1 MTAMSIED
9 AKTHLQR
16 WRLDFGEQGL
26 LAQLLQDVDFL
37 FFFLI
42 SAHLQTADIE

>member
-16 WRLDFGEQGL
+16 WKLDFGEQGL
-26 LAQLLQDVDFL
+26 LAQLLQDVGC
-37 FFFLI
+37 FFLI

>member
-16 WRLDFGEQGL
+16 WKLDFGEQGL
-26 LAQLLQDVDFL
+26 LAQLLQDVGC
-37 FFFLI
+37 FFFNI
-42 SAHLQTADIE
+42 STSPNCRH